1 MEHYIIATHGNLA
14 EELKASLCFIAG
26 EALPIV
32 TVCAYTRDCDPEER
46 IASLVQSCAKEDQLI
61 VFADMLG
68 SSVCNEFMTYLDD
81 PRLYLLTGV
90 NIDMLCNVILHTETP
105 LSTRIAHALKSCK
118 KRMLLLG
125 EHDA

>member
-1 MEHYIIATHGNLA
+1 MLYRRRGFTNSNGMCLYKR
-14 EELKASLCFIAG
+14 LRSRG
-26 EALPIV
+26 
-32 TVCAYTRDCDPEER
+32 R
-46 IASLVQSCAKEDQLI
+46 IASLVQSCAKEDQLV